1 MTKTRLIQG
10 GTLVLPSCL
19 AKTDLL
25 IEDGK
30 IAKIGER
37 LGQADQIIDA
47 TGLTVMPGAIDP
59 QVHFREPGG
68 EHKENL
74 YTGSRAAAA
83 GGVTSFLD
91 MPNNQPPAV
100 SADGIASKKERA
112 NKDSLVNYG
121 FFIGATPDNLD
132 ELNQTPN
139 VCGIKIFMG
148 SSTGNL
154 LVSEPQAIE
163 HIFANGTRLIATH
176 AEDES
181 ILNENQ
187 TLIEPSD
194 VRQHPQFRDASAA
207 LSASEL
213 AVELSLKYQRRLH
226 LLHLTTQ
233 EETRLLRRIPKDNR
247 ISSEVCPQAFLL
259 IAPECYEKL
268 GTFAQMNPPLR
279 SKRHA
284 TALWQ
289 ALKDGIIDCV
299 ATDHAPHTIEEK
311 NQPYGKAPSGM
322 PGVETLLPLM
332 LNQAAQGLCSL
343 LDVAKW
349 TAQAPASLYRIA
361 NKGRIEI
368 GYDADFAL
376 VDMNQ
381 SQTITNGKLHTKVNW
396 SPYHHWTIQ
405 GVIQRTLVAG
415 ETVFCDGDII
425 ESTSHLDRELQFQV

>member
-1 MTKTRLIQG
+1 MKETTLIQG
-10 GTLVLPSCL
+10 ATVALPSCL
-19 AKTDLL
+19 AKADLL
-25 IEDGK
+25 IEDGQ
-30 IAKIGER
+30 IASIGTR
-37 LGQADQIIDA
+37 LGKADHVIDA
-47 TGLTVMPGAIDP
+47 TGLIVMPGAIDP

-68 EHKENL
+68 EHKESL

-91 MPNNQPPAV
+91 MPNNQPPTI
-100 SADGIASKKERA
+100 SANDLLSKKERA
-112 NKDSLVNYG
+112 KKDSLVNYG
-121 FFIGATPDNLD
+121 FFIGATSDNLD

-154 LVSEPQAIE
+154 LVSEPQEIE
-163 HIFANGTRLIATH
+163 KIFANGTRLIATH

-181 ILNENQ
+181 ILEENK
-187 TLIEPSD
+187 TLMKPSD

-233 EETRLLRRIPKDNR
+233 EETNLLRRIPRDHH
-247 ISSEVCPQAFLL
+247 ISAEVCPQAFLL
-259 IAPECYEKL
+259 PAPECYERL

-279 SKRHA
+279 SKRHGM
-284 TALWQ
+284 ALWQ

-349 TAQAPASLYRIA
+349 TSQAPASLYQIV

-376 VDMNQ
+376 VDINK
-381 SQTITNGKLHTKVNW
+381 SQTITNGKLHTQVNW
-396 SPYHHWTIQ
+396 SPYHNWIIQ
-405 GVIQRTLVAG
+405 GVIQRTMVAG
-415 ETVFCDGDII
+415 QTVFCDGEIV
-425 ESTSHLDRELQFQV
+425 ESTNHLNRELQFQE